1 MTERTWASF
10 GKALATARLEAGY
23 PSQACLGRAVGLQAV
38 EVCRFE
44 GGSQLPSLR
53 TFARLTGAGL
63 DPLPLLAALDPE
75 PAPPAEQG
83 TAHDPDRQP
92 SPALANPDP
101 GDPGDGF
108 G

>member
-1 MTERTWASF
+1 MTERTWAAF
-10 GKALATARLEAGY
+10 GKALAVARLEAGY
-23 PSQACLGRAVGLQAV
+23 PSQACLGRAIGLQAV

-63 DPLPLLAALDPE
+63 DPLPLLAALDP
-75 PAPPAEQG
+75 PPAEQG
-83 TAHDPDRQP
+83 TATHDEASHLPE
-92 SPALANPDP
+92 SSDP
-101 GDPGDGF
+101 CRAGEPGDGF